1 MATVYSTGKQ
11 SVDAIGGGLRFEQDN
26 NRIIGRDENNVPNL
40 LIKSVP
46 GEQPLIEISKDG
58 FDVLTTT
65 DDNKIMTSKYQNL
78 FCYSGPE
85 TVVVNYTASSGSA
98 TANMATLIPFTDVP
112 STPSVRAN
120 LIDIDDSW
128 AGNRRYAIPY
138 SEYTSAGAL
147 EFYTLP
153 FIASGPTYWAVGI
166 KVIIPTTSSYYASN
180 HKFEFVTR
188 ATNM

>member
-1 MATVYSTGKQ
+1 MAEIYSTGQQ
-11 SVDAIGGGLRFEQDN
+11 SVNAIGGGLRFEQDN
-26 NRIIGRDENNVPNL
+26 NRIIGRDENNIPNL
-40 LIKSVP
+40 IIVSNP
-46 GEQPLIEISKDG
+46 GEVPLIEIAKVG

-65 DDNKIMTSKYQNL
+65 DDNKIMTSKYPNL

-120 LIDIDDSW
+120 LIHVDDGW
-128 AGNRRYAIPY
+128 AGNIRYAVPY
-138 SEYTSAGAL
+138 TEYTSAGAVI
-147 EFYTLP
+147 FYALP
-153 FIASGPTYWAVGI
+153 FIAAGPTYWAVGV
-166 KVIIPTTSSYYASN
+166 KVIIPTTSSYYAGN

-188 ATNM
+188 ATNI